1 MKQSIL
7 MIAALTLLV
16 SACGKEEAAQTT
28 SAPAAPKAPAATT
41 TPTPTPAPA
50 DSPPPPAVEKPAAP
64 QPVTPAQAPAEEP
77 AKPAPAAAGAG
88 KALSLEEGTALAKSS
103 GCFACHDKEFKR
115 QIIGPAWGAVAEKYR
130 GKPDARDMLIKWV
143 HTGGTGRWGTAVMPP
158 YSPRV
163 PDNEIEKL
171 VDFILSLPKP
181 S

>member
-1 MKQSIL
+1 MKQSL
-7 MIAALTLLV
+7 FVVMLAALTLLV
-16 SACGKEEAAQTT
+16 SACGSEDAAQTT
-28 SAPAAPKAPAATT
+28 SAPAAKTPAA
-41 TPTPTPAPA
+41 TPAPA
-50 DSPPPPAVEKPAAP
+50 PTPPPAASSPSPAVAEPAAP
-64 QPVTPAQAPAEEP
+64 APAEEP
-77 AKPAPAAAGAG
+77 AKPAPAAASTG
-88 KALSLEEGTALAKSS
+88 KSPNLEEGAALAKSS

-130 GKPDARDMLIKWV
+130 GKPDARDTLIKWI

-171 VDFILSLPKP
+171 ADFILSLPKP

>member
-1 MKQSIL
+1 MRLSIL
-7 MIAALTLLV
+7 TITALTLLV
-16 SACGKEEAAQTT
+16 SACGKQEAAQTT

-41 TPTPTPAPA
+41 TPAPAATATAPTAAPAPTA
-50 DSPPPPAVEKPAAP
+50 EKPAAP
-64 QPVTPAQAPAEEP
+64 QPAPAAAEEP
-77 AKPAPAAAGAG
+77 AKAAATAASAG
-88 KALSLEEGTALAKSS
+88 KVLSREEGTALAKSS

-115 QIIGPAWGAVAEKYR
+115 RIIGPAWGDVAEKYR
-130 GKPDARDMLIKWV
+130 GKPDAHDVLVKWV

>member
-1 MKQSIL
+1 MS
-7 MIAALTLLV
+7 
-16 SACGKEEAAQTT
+16 
-28 SAPAAPKAPAATT
+28 
-41 TPTPTPAPA
+41 
-50 DSPPPPAVEKPAAP
+50 
-64 QPVTPAQAPAEEP
+64 AQAPAEEP
-77 AKPAPAAAGAG
+77 AKPAPAAASAG
-88 KALSLEEGTALAKSS
+88 KAPSVEEGAALAKSS

-130 GKPDARDMLIKWV
+130 GKPDARDILVKWV

>member
-7 MIAALTLLV
+7 TIAALTLLV

-28 SAPAAPKAPAATT
+28 SAPAGPKAPAATT
-41 TPTPTPAPA
+41 TPAPAPT
-50 DSPPPPAVEKPAAP
+50 STSTPPPAVEKPAAP
-64 QPVTPAQAPAEEP
+64 QPATPAQAPAEEP
-77 AKPAPAAAGAG
+77 AKPAPSAAGAG
-88 KALSLEEGTALAKSS
+88 KAPSLEEGAALAKSS

>member
-41 TPTPTPAPA
+41 TPTPIPAPA
-50 DSPPPPAVEKPAAP
+50 ASPPPAVEKPAAP
-64 QPVTPAQAPAEEP
+64 QLATPAQAPAEEP
-77 AKPAPAAAGAG
+77 AKPAPAAAGAS

>member
-7 MIAALTLLV
+7 MMAALTLLV

-28 SAPAAPKAPAATT
+28 SAPVAPKAPAATT
-41 TPTPTPAPA
+41 TPTPAPAPA
-50 DSPPPPAVEKPAAP
+50 ASSPPAVEKAAAP
-64 QPVTPAQAPAEEP
+64 KPATPAQAPAEEP
-77 AKPAPAAAGAG
+77 PAKPALAGAGAG
-88 KALSLEEGTALAKSS
+88 KAPSLEEGTALAKSS
-103 GCFACHDKEFKR
+103 GCLACHDKEFKR

-130 GKPDARDMLIKWV
+130 GKPDARDILVKWV